1 MSPLVGTTVA
11 ALALAYTSSPLELIV
26 VGIFGLAAG
35 VQLGVPSANG
45 RRFGLPVAVA
55 VSAPILLVE
64 GGRVDLP
71 SVLVVYGT
79 GMAIGNLLLSIR
91 PTSKAS
97 APSVLRTLIGMV
109 SYTLVFAVLFESS
122 PVEAMDRGWGV
133 MVALGVGAAVWLTV
147 DTLIWVLGESGQ
159 QLRLHSFLKGMIDDV
174 NVFVS
179 LIATGALFGLSY
191 GRLGLWAVGVAGLP
205 FLFAHSAFARF
216 QQIKRTYRQTIRA
229 LARIP
234 EVAGLG
240 VDGHADRTA
249 DLALAVGQDLG
260 LTRSETGDLEYA
272 ALMHDIGRITLTE
285 PAILRLGYT
294 DDDIARWGA
303 EIISQAPYLERIADH
318 IRRLHEPFRK
328 PGEQSDPSVS
338 TISKI
343 VRATSAYDH
352 LIVERQLS
360 PLQAIEVLHQGAA
373 YDFDPNVVAAMRR
386 VLDRRMAFHPVARP
400 V

>member
-1 MSPLVGTTVA
+1 MSSFSRPLAPSWMRLMSPLVGTTVA

-109 SYTLVFAVLFESS
+109 SYTLVFAALFESS

-147 DTLIWVLGESGQ
+147 
-159 QLRLHSFLKGMIDDV
+159 
-174 NVFVS
+174 
-179 LIATGALFGLSY
+179 
-191 GRLGLWAVGVAGLP
+191 
-205 FLFAHSAFARF
+205 
-216 QQIKRTYRQTIRA
+216 
-229 LARIP
+229 
-234 EVAGLG
+234 
-240 VDGHADRTA
+240 
-249 DLALAVGQDLG
+249 
-260 LTRSETGDLEYA
+260 
-272 ALMHDIGRITLTE
+272 
-285 PAILRLGYT
+285 
-294 DDDIARWGA
+294 
-303 EIISQAPYLERIADH
+303 
-318 IRRLHEPFRK
+318 
-328 PGEQSDPSVS
+328 
-338 TISKI
+338 
-343 VRATSAYDH
+343 
-352 LIVERQLS
+352 
-360 PLQAIEVLHQGAA
+360 
-373 YDFDPNVVAAMRR
+373 
-386 VLDRRMAFHPVARP
+386 
-400 V
+400 